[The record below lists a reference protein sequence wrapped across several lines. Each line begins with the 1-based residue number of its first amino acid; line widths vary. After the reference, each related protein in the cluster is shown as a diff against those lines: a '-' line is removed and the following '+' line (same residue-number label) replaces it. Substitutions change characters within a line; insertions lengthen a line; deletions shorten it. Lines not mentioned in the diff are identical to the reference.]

1 MLGVIRMTFY
11 KYPDIERLGSDENR
25 DLLSV
30 NEDFINVEEKIDGGN
45 GAFCLGEDGVINEQS
60 RNRNLTEEKDEKT
73 FNKQRLYLRE
83 RLKGKEL
90 NPDYIYFIEWMARHT
105 ICYTNAP
112 DVVGFDIR
120 LKHSATSEG
129 TGLFIGR
136 ELKEKE
142 FERLGI
148 ECIPLIWKGHTG
160 DLKKI
165 EITTLIGKSKY
176 YDGMA
181 EGVVIKNYGRKNGFG
196 QQLMAKVVRD
206 EFKEANK
213 CVFGSVKCPDS
224 DTVKIVEEFVTEAR
238 VRKMVFTLTQEEG
251 LKLEMALMK
260 FLPTRVIK
268 DVLKEEFSNIYEK
281 YKFIDFR
288 EFRVRVMKICL
299 RVLREEMGKMV

>member
-1 MLGVIRMTFY
+1 MVFY

-25 DLLSV
+25 DTLSV
-30 NEDFINVEEKIDGGN
+30 NEDFIVVEEKCDGGN
-45 GAFCLGEDGVINEQS
+45 GSFWLGDDRVIYEQS
-60 RNRNLTEEKDEKT
+60 RNRNLIVEKDEKA
-73 FNKQRLYLRE
+73 FIKQRLWLRE

-90 NPDYIYFIEWMARHT
+90 NPDYIYFVEWMSRHT
-105 ICYTNAP
+105 INYTNVP
-112 DVVGFDIR
+112 DVIGFDIR
-120 LKHSATSEG
+120 LKHSATSDG
-129 TGLFIGR
+129 MGLFIGR

-148 ECIPLIWKGHTG
+148 ECVPLVWKGHTG

-165 EITTLIGKSKY
+165 EITSLIGKSKY

-181 EGVVIKNYGRKNGFG
+181 EGIVIKNYGRKNGFG

-213 CVFGSVKCPDS
+213 CVFGSVKCTDS
-224 DTVKIVEEFVTEAR
+224 DTVKIVDEFATEAR
-238 VRKMVFTLTQEEG
+238 VRKTIHTLTQEEG

-260 FLPTRVIK
+260 YLPTRVIK
-268 DVLKEEFSNIYEK
+268 DILKEEFANIYEK

-288 EFRVRVMKICL
+288 ELRMRIMKICL
-299 RVLREEMGKMV
+299 RVLQEEIGKGVGV